1 MAVLCHGRI
10 VSGRAAG
17 ARPAAWTFSMRM
29 MRHCSLEHFQG
40 VATIVFYD
48 VSCELKGLFSVHH
61 VGLTWSNAEARPP
74 PMSALGQKQT
84 YAGQNIMSALT
95 PKADMCGAATDVH
108 YGPKADI
115 RNDYDRSDKHPGA
128 GQNHPDFG
136 ELAGLRIDLD

>member
-48 VSCELKGLFSVHH
+48 VSCELK
-61 VGLTWSNAEARPP
+61 RPI
-74 PMSALGQKQT
+74 LG
-84 YAGQNIMSALT
+84 AS
-95 PKADMCGAATDVH
+95 C
-108 YGPKADI
+108 
-115 RNDYDRSDKHPGA
+115 
-128 GQNHPDFG
+128 
-136 ELAGLRIDLD
+136 RIDLVQRGSQTATNVRFGPEVDIRTAKSHVRFTPESGHVRCS

>member
-48 VSCELKGLFSVHH
+48 VSCELK
-61 VGLTWSNAEARPP
+61 RPI
-74 PMSALGQKQT
+74 LG
-84 YAGQNIMSALT
+84 AS
-95 PKADMCGAATDVH
+95 C
-108 YGPKADI
+108 
-115 RNDYDRSDKHPGA
+115 
-128 GQNHPDFG
+128 
-136 ELAGLRIDLD
+136 RIDHGPTRKPDRHQCPLWVKSNMCSARAHVRFTPESGHVRCNYGCPLWANSGHNTANRVRPRL

>member
-48 VSCELKGLFSVHH
+48 VSCELKRPILGASCRIDHGPTRKPDRHQCPLWVKSRH
-61 VGLTWSNAEARPP
+61 VQCK
-74 PMSALGQKQT
+74 SACPLYPRKGT
-84 YAGQNIMSALT
+84 
-95 PKADMCGAATDVH
+95 CGAATSDV
-108 YGPKADI
+108 
-115 RNDYDRSDKHPGA
+115 R
-128 GQNHPDFG
+128 
-136 ELAGLRIDLD
+136 